1 MYDAFG
7 SLAFMESLIVEP
19 STVVSSST
27 LVDGAVFRLCH
38 TLWLCFAMQPMVQ
51 LSLLYFMSYSVKI
64 FEIKTMWM

>member
-27 LVDGAVFRLCH
+27 LVDGQCLDYVILCDYV
-38 TLWLCFAMQPMVQ
+38 LLCNQW
-51 LSLLYFMSYSVKI
+51 SNYLYYILYLIVWKYL
-64 FEIKTMWM
+64 KLKLC